1 LAVPKKRLDQELVGR
16 GLADTRQKAQAL
28 ILAGL
33 VFVDGHRADKAG
45 SMVPPDAGIEVKGEA
60 VPFVSRGGL
69 KLDAALDEF
78 GIDVSG
84 LVCADFGASTG
95 GFTDCLLKR
104 GAARVYAVDV
114 GYGQLD
120 LKLRDDSRVI
130 VLDRTNVRLMGP
142 DDLGERPGMAVVDL
156 SFISL
161 RLVLGNIMSML
172 TPGGYVVALVKPQF
186 EVGKGKVGKG
196 GIVRDE
202 TERLRAV
209 AEIEEFARGLGFDI
223 TGVMESPV
231 RGAKGNV
238 EYLICMRAP
247 GAK

>member
-1 LAVPKKRLDQELVGR
+1 MAE
-16 GLADTRQKAQAL
+16 TRQKAQAL

-33 VFVDGHRADKAG
+33 VSVDGRRADKAG
-45 SMVPPDAGIEVKGEA
+45 SMVPPDAVIEVRGEA
-60 VPFVSRGGL
+60 IPFVSRGGL
-69 KLDAALDEF
+69 KLDAALDAF
-78 GIDVSG
+78 GIDVSC

-120 LKLRDDSRVI
+120 LRLRDDPRVV

-142 DDLGERPGMAVVDL
+142 DDLGENPDMAVVDL

-161 RLVLGNIMSML
+161 RLVLGNIMSIL
-172 TPGGYVVALVKPQF
+172 RPAGYVVALVKPQF
-186 EVGKGKVGKG
+186 EVGKGRVGKG

-202 TERLRAV
+202 AERLRAV
-209 AEIEEFARGLGFDI
+209 RGIEEFARGMGFDI
-223 TGVMESPV
+223 TGILESPV
-231 RGAKGNV
+231 KGAKGNV
-238 EYLICMRAP
+238 EYLLCMRTP
-247 GAK
+247 GVRPKPAQAG